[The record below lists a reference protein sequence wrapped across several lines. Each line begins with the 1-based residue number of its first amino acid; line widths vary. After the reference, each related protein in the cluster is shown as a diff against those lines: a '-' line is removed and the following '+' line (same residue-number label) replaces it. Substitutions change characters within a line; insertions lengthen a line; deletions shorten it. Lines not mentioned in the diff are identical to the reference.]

1 MIPYKHLF
9 FDLDNTLL
17 DFRAN
22 ARDAFQDIFNRTGLA
37 DKTCDPEKFLSVFEK
52 HNDRF
57 WIAYRNGLIKKD
69 VLRSERFVHV
79 FRELGISDNELA
91 KTVSDLYMEL
101 APLKTNLFDHVHE
114 TLEYLK
120 HKYHLY
126 ILTNGFAEVQLKKL
140 RASRL
145 QPYFRKLF
153 IAEMVG
159 YQKPD
164 RRFFEYAVKSV
175 HAHKKECLMTGNDL
189 EADVEGARNAGIDQV
204 YFNPYK
210 KPVSFAPTFEI
221 NSIRDLIGIL

>member
-22 ARDAFQDIFNRTGLA
+22 ALEAFQDIFSRLA
-37 DKTCDPEKFLSVFEK
+37 LPEDSFDPLKFLCIFEK

-57 WIAYRNGLIKKD
+57 WVEYRKGHIKKD
-69 VLRSERFVHV
+69 VLRSERFVHS
-79 FRELGISDNELA
+79 FRDLGIHDTELA

-101 APLKTNLFDHVHE
+101 VPQKTNLFKYVHE
-114 TLEYLK
+114 TLEYLR

-126 ILTNGFAEVQLKKL
+126 ILTNGFAEVQLKKIN
-140 RASRL
+140 ACGL
-145 QPYFRKLF
+145 QSYFRRLF

-164 RRFFEYAVKSV
+164 IRFFEYAVKSV
-175 HAHKKECLMTGNDL
+175 HAHKTECLMTGDDA

-204 YFNPYK
+204 YFNPYE
-210 KPVSFAPTFEI
+210 KPVSFTPTYEI
-221 NSIRDLIGIL
+221 SSIRDLAGIL